1 MSSGEGAGNAISGSG
16 KALKSSS
23 LRMCSDGAFS
33 VAEAIS
39 GVHSS
44 LLMIAAGLQLA
55 ISPFSLAV

>member
-1 MSSGEGAGNAISGSG
+1 
-16 KALKSSS
+16 
-23 LRMCSDGAFS
+23 MCIADVFS
-33 VAEAIS
+33 VADAIS